1 MMEPFFTI
9 RHTVSYSRV
18 ELISMN
24 PIINASSTSLDHAFI
39 VEPDNTKDVQNEFK
53 PPVPPRPDAPRALPH
68 LNALIIGRLSRS
80 FKSSEAINKVHIRS
94 GAQES
99 AGSKLE
105 KKSSW
110 QPPLESFTYF
120 NPVPPKRQTRMADC
134 WYSAITM
141 VLRGKHGEGYKAVGD
156 TIKSSRGPLL
166 IGKRLS
172 FGSPEG
178 QRIMA
183 DNGLVEVGYKLE
195 IGSSDSVANLLRKH
209 GPFIVVG
216 TYDATNLGHTVVI
229 VGVDHASQ
237 SVCVQ
242 DPAQSNASAQWFPL
256 DYLRHTYRTPGSDN
270 IAMDAVIALDP
281 SR

>member
-1 MMEPFFTI
+1 
-9 RHTVSYSRV
+9 
-18 ELISMN
+18 MN
-24 PIINASSTSLDHAFI
+24 PITNASSTSLDHAFI
-39 VEPDNTKDVQNEFK
+39 VEPEKNKDAQKKFE
-53 PPVPPRPDAPRALPH
+53 PPAPPRPDAPRSLPH
-68 LNALIIGRLSRS
+68 ANALLIGRLS
-80 FKSSEAINKVHIRS
+80 KNLQSSEAIDRVHIRGGS
-94 GAQES
+94 QEVS
-99 AGSKLE
+99 GSKRD

-110 QPPLESFTYF
+110 QPPPQSATYF
-120 NPVPPKRQTRMADC
+120 NPVPSKRQTRMANC

-166 IGKRLS
+166 IGKMLS

-195 IGSSDSVANLLRKH
+195 IGSSDSVANLLEKH

-216 TYDATNLGHTVVI
+216 TYGTTNLGHTVVI

-256 DYLRHTYRTPGSDN
+256 DYLKHTYRTPGSDN

-281 SR
+281 NR